1 MKYLF
6 AVLLLTGCAIGQSPK
21 KVIWVDYQGS
31 DAVGTKLVF
40 EFKEEV
46 RKSSGY
52 QLEMEKKVDLGGDY
66 SIWMDFLSV
75 DTADSGLSSAVSVV
89 ATTGAR
95 NFQRTC
101 EHNVRMIHEVLV
113 VGKDRTQEKAHQL
126 LADLDK
132 ALHDAALCNGTET
145 ASAK

>member
-52 QLEMEKKVDLGGDY
+52 QLEMEKKVDWGETIPFGWISSQLTLPIAASVPQFQLWPPRARATFSEPA
-66 SIWMDFLSV
+66 SIMY
-75 DTADSGLSSAVSVV
+75 A
-89 ATTGAR
+89 
-95 NFQRTC
+95 
-101 EHNVRMIHEVLV
+101 
-113 VGKDRTQEKAHQL
+113 
-126 LADLDK
+126 
-132 ALHDAALCNGTET
+132 
-145 ASAK
+145 